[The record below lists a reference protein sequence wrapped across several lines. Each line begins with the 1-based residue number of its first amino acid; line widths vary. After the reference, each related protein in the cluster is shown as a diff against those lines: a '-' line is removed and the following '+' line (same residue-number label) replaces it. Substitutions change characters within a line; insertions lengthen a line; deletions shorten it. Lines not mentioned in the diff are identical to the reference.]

1 LKTDHLR
8 CSPKF
13 HGRPRYDCILVKG
26 APENFFARILMIFTL
41 EINGNRLCFA
51 YIQPFDPIYQH
62 MNRLIS
68 DTELELLRF
77 REQSSKNAT
86 FISIHSI
93 IRGAVLIP
101 SGESGTHRTADY
113 LLFDLL
119 DCDMFLRGRE
129 MIERYSFLLSYQIMV

>member
-1 LKTDHLR
+1 
-8 CSPKF
+8 
-13 HGRPRYDCILVKG
+13 
-26 APENFFARILMIFTL
+26 MIFTL

-93 IRGAVLIP
+93 IRGAVLIL

-129 MIERYSFLLSYQIMV
+129 MIERYSFLFFISNYGLTRDLVLPNNIPVLLLKYIAISQQFDQ